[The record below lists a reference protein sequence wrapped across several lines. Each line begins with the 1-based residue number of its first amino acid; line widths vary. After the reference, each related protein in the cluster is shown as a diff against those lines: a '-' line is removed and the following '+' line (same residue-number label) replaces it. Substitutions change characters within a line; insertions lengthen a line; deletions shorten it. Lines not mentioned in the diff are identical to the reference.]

1 MAWATTLSLR
11 LTPGERMGPVRLVS
25 DPELSPLDLAIAPN
39 GNLVV
44 SSEHPFGAS
53 GAAMTVREYD
63 AADGHLVR
71 VFSPSAELRR
81 PRGLRFGPDGH
92 LYCVAQDEVVA
103 RSITIAAD
111 VWGPQCDFPDCTAKR
126 WCSFLKR
133 Q

>member
-1 MAWATTLSLR
+1 
-11 LTPGERMGPVRLVS
+11 MGTVWLVS

-63 AADGHLVR
+63 AAEGHLVR

-103 RSITIAAD
+103 FDTMSGDRSAIS
-111 VWGPQCDFPDCTAKR
+111 PTARPSAGVLSLNANNGSRSLWTKAPYSER
-126 WCSFLKR
+126 E
-133 Q
+133 

>member
-1 MAWATTLSLR
+1 
-11 LTPGERMGPVRLVS
+11 MGTVWLVS

-63 AADGHLVR
+63 AAEGHLVR

-103 RSITIAAD
+103 FDTMSGDRSAIS
-111 VWGPQCDFPDCTAKR
+111 PTARPSAGVLSLNANNGSRSPWTKAPYSER
-126 WCSFLKR
+126 E
-133 Q
+133 